1 MTQGYGV
8 NSELFS
14 WLLAIPTLEISEF
27 RTEINEG
34 KPINT
39 TAVKCIEGRFLG
51 EQSDFFIKLN
61 ALFKTV

>member
-14 WLLAIPTLEISEF
+14 WLLAIPTLEVSKL

-39 TAVKCIEGRFLG
+39 TAVKRIEGRFLG
-51 EQSDFFIKLN
+51 EQSDLFIELN